1 MGDFKT
7 RLVDEFNEL
16 QKKRFKLSDFINTET
31 FDSLSQT
38 QRGLLRAQ
46 EGAMFAYE
54 QILKLRLDDLGVD
67 YANQIH

>member
-16 QKKRFKLSDFINTET
+16 QKKRFKLEDFINTET

-38 QRGLLRAQ
+38 QRGLLQAQ
-46 EGAMFAYE
+46 AGAMLAYE
-54 QILKLRLDDLGVD
+54 QILNLRLIDLGVRD
-67 YANQIH
+67 AD

>member
-7 RLVDEFNEL
+7 RLVDELIEL
-16 QKKRFKLSDFINTET
+16 RKKRMKLIDFLDTEI
-31 FDSLSQT
+31 FSSLSRN
-38 QRGLLRAQ
+38 QRGLLQAQ
-46 EGAMFAYE
+46 AAAMLAYE

>member
-7 RLVDEFNEL
+7 RLVDELIEL
-16 QKKRFKLSDFINTET
+16 RKKRMKLEDFLNTVD
-31 FDSLSQT
+31 FASLSRN
-38 QRGLLRAQ
+38 QRGLLQAQ
-46 EGAMFAYE
+46 AGAMIAYE

>member
-31 FDSLSQT
+31 FDSLSKT

-54 QILKLRLDDLGVD
+54 QILNLRLIDLGVKD
-67 YANQIH
+67 AD